1 MRLPISFIAAIYL
14 LSSFNAN
21 AAVDTDPETPPVPKV
36 DTAPCFA
43 AIAAVDDDRIIAIC
57 GDLIS
62 NEKVATADRLKAA
75 SARGAAYAR
84 KDQLDPAIA
93 DYDSALKVD
102 LSRPDLLN
110 ARGELL
116 RKKGD
121 RPRAIRDF
129 GAAMKIDP
137 QNEAVR
143 ANYKAL
149 AQEIERMGAN
159 MSVQPQP
166 KAPLK

>member
-1 MRLPISFIAAIYL
+1 MRLPIDILTAVCL
-14 LSSFNAN
+14 LGACSAH
-21 AAVDTDPETPPVPKV
+21 AAVEPAPETPPVPKI

-43 AIAAVDDDRIIAIC
+43 AIAAADDDKVISVC
-57 GDLIS
+57 GELIS
-62 NEKVATADRLKAA
+62 NEKVATSDRLKAT

-84 KDQLDPAIA
+84 KDQIDLAIT
-93 DYDSALKVD
+93 DYDAALKID

-116 RKKGD
+116 RHKGD

-149 AQEIERMGAN
+149 AQEIERMGAK

>member
-1 MRLPISFIAAIYL
+1 MRLPIHCLTAIFLSGASIAHAAI
-14 LSSFNAN
+14 
-21 AAVDTDPETPPVPKV
+21 DTDPQAPPVPKV
-36 DTAPCFA
+36 DTVPCFA
-43 AIAAVDDDRIIAIC
+43 AIAAADDDGVIAVC
-57 GDLIS
+57 GDLIG

-75 SARGAAYAR
+75 SARAAAYAR
-84 KDQLDPAIA
+84 KDRVDPAIA
-93 DYDSALKVD
+93 DYDAALKID
-102 LSRPDLLN
+102 LVRPDLLN
-110 ARGELL
+110 ARGELW

-137 QNEAVR
+137 RNETVR

-149 AQEIERMGAN
+149 AQEIERMGAK
-159 MSVQPQP
+159 MSVPPQP

>member
-1 MRLPISFIAAIYL
+1 MRLPIHCLMIICLSGASIAH
-14 LSSFNAN
+14 
-21 AAVDTDPETPPVPKV
+21 AAVDTDPQTPPKV

-43 AIAAVDDDRIIAIC
+43 AIAAADDDKVIAVC
-57 GDLIS
+57 GDLIG

-75 SARGAAYAR
+75 SGRAAAYAR
-84 KDQLDPAIA
+84 KDRIDPAIA
-93 DYDSALKVD
+93 DYDAALKID
-102 LSRPDLLN
+102 LARPDLLN
-110 ARGELL
+110 ARGELW

-129 GAAMKIDP
+129 GAALKIDP
-137 QNEAVR
+137 QNETVR
-143 ANYKAL
+143 ANYKTL
-149 AQEIERMGAN
+149 AQEIERMGAK